1 MNDAKETP
9 AETKVAALEHLI
21 TAYFDPKHQADI
33 YADHAR
39 HIVDLIDDNMKES
52 ERNAAWLLIKYA
64 KKREAEFRCLQQQN
78 AGRKGDQHD
87 S

>member
-1 MNDAKETP
+1 MSDAEI
-9 AETKVAALEHLI
+9 KVAALEQLV

-39 HIVDLIDDNMKES
+39 HIVDLIDDSMKES

-64 KKREAEFRCLQQQN
+64 KKREAELRLS
-78 AGRKGDQHD
+78 ATRVSGKGA
-87 S
+87 ST